1 MTTPESLKAL
11 YAALG
16 GTSSDVAGL
25 SKTVDLLNAIS
36 TLLGGTG
43 GALTIPEAI
52 SNIATVAT
60 NVVIPTG
67 KLSITGTAE
76 VDCSEYATA
85 QVSDANLIAGNI
97 KKDVTI
103 LGVTGSYAPE

>member
-1 MTTPESLKAL
+1 MTTPNALKAL

-25 SKTVDLLNAIS
+25 SKTVDLLNA
-36 TLLGGTG
+36 TAVLLGGTG
-43 GALTIPEAI
+43 GASTIPEAI
-52 SNIATVAT
+52 SKITTVAS
-60 NVVIPTG
+60 NLVIPTG

-85 QVSDANLIAGNI
+85 QVSDANLTAGNI